1 MDNRDKV
8 KKLIINFSGKDNVI
22 PIPVIYI
29 KLLGDYHTAAFL
41 NQLVY
46 WSDKTK
52 RTDGYFYKTYKEW
65 HEELRLSRYQIDKSI
80 SKLKELGLIETA
92 LKKANGAPTLH
103 YKLNTDKLSTRICEK
118 LTNGIAENSQMELRK
133 TRKWNCEKLTNG
145 IAENSQMEL
154 RKTDKSL
161 TETTTEITTEIT
173 NNNILSGNP
182 THTPYKEI
190 IDYLNEKTGKRFSH
204 KSKANQKLI
213 RARFNEDNSKEDFFT
228 VIDNMTAQWKGNPK
242 MDEYLRPKT
251 LFSGNFDNYKN
262 QTPKLS
268 GADQLERMKYD
279 PSYWD

>member
-1 MDNRDKV
+1 MNNRDYISS
-8 KKLIINFSGKDNVI
+8 IITQFSGQNNII
-22 PIPVIYI
+22 PIPVIYLKI
-29 KLLGDYHTAAFL
+29 TEDYPTAALL
-41 NQLVY
+41 NQLIY
-46 WSDKTK
+46 WSD
-52 RTDGYFYKTYKEW
+52 RTNRKDGYFYKSYKEW
-65 HEELRLSRYQIDKSI
+65 EEEIHLSKYQVMRSI
-80 SKLKELGLIETA
+80 KKLKNMGIVETA
-92 LKKANGAPTLH
+92 LKKANGAPTVH
-103 YKLNTDKLSTRICEK
+103 YKVDSEVTSQWIVKFLNNGKSTN
-118 LTNGIAENSQMELRK
+118 LTMDSKETQ
-133 TRKWNCEKLTNG
+133 
-145 IAENSQMEL
+145 Q
-154 RKTDKSL
+154 SL
-161 TETTTEITTEIT
+161 TEITTEITTETT